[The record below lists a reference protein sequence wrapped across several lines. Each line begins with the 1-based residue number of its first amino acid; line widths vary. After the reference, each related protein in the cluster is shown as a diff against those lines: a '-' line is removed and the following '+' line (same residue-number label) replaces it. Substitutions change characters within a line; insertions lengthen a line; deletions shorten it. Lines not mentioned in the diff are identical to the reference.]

1 VEGEFRVA
9 NSFEKG
15 TAAHISLF
23 LLTFVLTLSWGLPAI
38 AQPCK
43 GPNLT
48 LSVVDTGGEVTR
60 LTCAY
65 IGSDLLYLLSCRT
78 ESGSDLQIN
87 LDRIRKISVL
97 RDKKGK
103 LAWDSESTYFLA
115 TVQLKDGNSRKLHIS
130 GFTVIG
136 YSAWGKQSFEA
147 DKIKTVDFE

>member
-1 VEGEFRVA
+1 MA
-9 NSFEKG
+9 NLFEKE
-15 TAAHISLF
+15 TAAPICLF
-23 LLTFVLTLSWGLPAI
+23 LLTFVLTLSWGLPAM
-38 AQPCK
+38 AQSCK

-48 LSVVDTGGEVTR
+48 LSVADTGGEITR

-65 IGSDLLYLLSCRT
+65 IGSDLLNLLSCRT

-115 TVQLKDGNSRKLHIS
+115 TVELKDGNSRKLHIS
-130 GFTVIG
+130 GFTVVG

-147 DKIKTVDFE
+147 EKIKTVDFE

>member
-1 VEGEFRVA
+1 MA
-9 NSFEKG
+9 NLFEKETG
-15 TAAHISLF
+15 APISFF
-23 LLTFVLTLSWGLPAI
+23 LLTFLLTLSWGLPVM

-65 IGSDLLYLLSCRT
+65 IGSDLLHLLSCRT

-87 LDRIRKISVL
+87 LNRIRRISVL

-103 LAWDSESTYFLA
+103 VAWDSESAYILA
-115 TVQLKDGNSRKLHIS
+115 TVQLKDGNSRNLHIS
-130 GFTVIG
+130 GFSVVG
-136 YSAWGKQSFEA
+136 HSAWGKQSFDA